1 MKSIPKIDF
10 IRKLFREKDIEKI
23 DEKIKMLGSWVKFD
37 ALTFIFLRLVTTLL
51 VLLLFTYI
59 LSVGY
64 IFAPFVAIVYYY
76 LFYYILIES
85 KIKRRI
91 KRLDKEALDF
101 FEILTLTLESGR
113 NLENAL
119 EITCFNIDSE
129 LSNEFKKTLFEMKF
143 GKSLVESLDDMKKRI
158 PSESINN
165 IILNI
170 TQTSIFGSSILDTMY
185 NQIEFLR
192 DKQILEIKEQ
202 INKIPNKTTSI
213 TNTAATNP
221 ENIPAIEPEI
231 NIVATVIK
239 NGNLPLQGTKQFV
252 SIAINF
258 SLGEFIILVPITA
271 AALQPNPMHMVSAC
285 LPEVHAHL
293 KHLSKLKAIL
303 GKNPKSSRIVNRG
316 KNIAIGGSITE
327 ITHVTV

>member
-76 LFYYILIES
+76 LFYYVLIES

-91 KRLDKEALDF
+91 KKLDKEALDF

-143 GKSLVESLDDMKKRI
+143 GKSLVEALDDMKKRI

-202 INKIPNKTTSI
+202 INKIPNKISI
-213 TNTAATNP
+213 
-221 ENIPAIEPEI
+221 IS
-231 NIVATVIK
+231 VIFV
-239 NGNLPLQGTKQFV
+239 LPIILLLILGPIF
-252 SIAINF
+252 INF
-258 SLGEFIILVPITA
+258 LG
-271 AALQPNPMHMVSAC
+271 
-285 LPEVHAHL
+285 
-293 KHLSKLKAIL
+293 
-303 GKNPKSSRIVNRG
+303 
-316 KNIAIGGSITE
+316 
-327 ITHVTV
+327 

>member
-23 DEKIKMLGSWVKFD
+23 DEKIQMLGSWVKFD

-64 IFAPFVAIVYYY
+64 IFAPFVAIAYYY

-91 KRLDKEALDF
+91 KKLDKEALDF

-143 GKSLVESLDDMKKRI
+143 GKSLVEALDDMKKRI

-202 INKIPNKTTSI
+202 INKIPNKISI
-213 TNTAATNP
+213 
-221 ENIPAIEPEI
+221 IS
-231 NIVATVIK
+231 VIFV
-239 NGNLPLQGTKQFV
+239 LPIILLLILGPIF
-252 SIAINF
+252 INF
-258 SLGEFIILVPITA
+258 LG
-271 AALQPNPMHMVSAC
+271 
-285 LPEVHAHL
+285 
-293 KHLSKLKAIL
+293 
-303 GKNPKSSRIVNRG
+303 
-316 KNIAIGGSITE
+316 
-327 ITHVTV
+327 

>member
-1 MKSIPKIDF
+1 M
-10 IRKLFREKDIEKI
+10 
-23 DEKIKMLGSWVKFD
+23 
-37 ALTFIFLRLVTTLL
+37 TFIFLRLVTTLL

-91 KRLDKEALDF
+91 KKLDKEALDF

-143 GKSLVESLDDMKKRI
+143 GKSLVEALDDMKKRI

-202 INKIPNKTTSI
+202 INKIPNKISI
-213 TNTAATNP
+213 
-221 ENIPAIEPEI
+221 IS
-231 NIVATVIK
+231 VIFV
-239 NGNLPLQGTKQFV
+239 LPIILLLILGPIF
-252 SIAINF
+252 INF
-258 SLGEFIILVPITA
+258 LG
-271 AALQPNPMHMVSAC
+271 
-285 LPEVHAHL
+285 
-293 KHLSKLKAIL
+293 
-303 GKNPKSSRIVNRG
+303 
-316 KNIAIGGSITE
+316 
-327 ITHVTV
+327 

>member
-91 KRLDKEALDF
+91 KKLDIEALDF

-143 GKSLVESLDDMKKRI
+143 GKSLVEALDDMKKRI

-202 INKIPNKTTSI
+202 INKIPNKISI
-213 TNTAATNP
+213 
-221 ENIPAIEPEI
+221 IS
-231 NIVATVIK
+231 VIFV
-239 NGNLPLQGTKQFV
+239 LPIILLLILGPIF
-252 SIAINF
+252 INF
-258 SLGEFIILVPITA
+258 LG
-271 AALQPNPMHMVSAC
+271 
-285 LPEVHAHL
+285 
-293 KHLSKLKAIL
+293 
-303 GKNPKSSRIVNRG
+303 
-316 KNIAIGGSITE
+316 
-327 ITHVTV
+327 

>member
-23 DEKIKMLGSWVKFD
+23 DEKIQMLGSWVKFD

-91 KRLDKEALDF
+91 KKLDKEALDF

-202 INKIPNKTTSI
+202 INKIPNKISI
-213 TNTAATNP
+213 
-221 ENIPAIEPEI
+221 IS
-231 NIVATVIK
+231 VIFV
-239 NGNLPLQGTKQFV
+239 LPIILLLILGPIF
-252 SIAINF
+252 INF
-258 SLGEFIILVPITA
+258 LG
-271 AALQPNPMHMVSAC
+271 
-285 LPEVHAHL
+285 
-293 KHLSKLKAIL
+293 
-303 GKNPKSSRIVNRG
+303 
-316 KNIAIGGSITE
+316 
-327 ITHVTV
+327 

>member
-64 IFAPFVAIVYYY
+64 IFAPFVAIIYYY

-91 KRLDKEALDF
+91 KKLDKEALDF

-143 GKSLVESLDDMKKRI
+143 GKSLVEALDDMKKRI

-202 INKIPNKTTSI
+202 INKIPNKISI
-213 TNTAATNP
+213 
-221 ENIPAIEPEI
+221 IS
-231 NIVATVIK
+231 VIFV
-239 NGNLPLQGTKQFV
+239 LPIILFLILGPIF
-252 SIAINF
+252 INF
-258 SLGEFIILVPITA
+258 LG
-271 AALQPNPMHMVSAC
+271 
-285 LPEVHAHL
+285 
-293 KHLSKLKAIL
+293 
-303 GKNPKSSRIVNRG
+303 
-316 KNIAIGGSITE
+316 
-327 ITHVTV
+327 

>member
-51 VLLLFTYI
+51 VLLLFTYM

-91 KRLDKEALDF
+91 KKLDKEALDF

-143 GKSLVESLDDMKKRI
+143 GKSLVEALDDMKKRI

-202 INKIPNKTTSI
+202 INKIPNKISI
-213 TNTAATNP
+213 
-221 ENIPAIEPEI
+221 IS
-231 NIVATVIK
+231 VIFV
-239 NGNLPLQGTKQFV
+239 LPIILLLILGPIF
-252 SIAINF
+252 INF
-258 SLGEFIILVPITA
+258 LG
-271 AALQPNPMHMVSAC
+271 
-285 LPEVHAHL
+285 
-293 KHLSKLKAIL
+293 
-303 GKNPKSSRIVNRG
+303 
-316 KNIAIGGSITE
+316 
-327 ITHVTV
+327 

>member
-23 DEKIKMLGSWVKFD
+23 DEKIQMLGSWVKFD
-37 ALTFIFLRLVTTLL
+37 SLTFIFLRLVTTLL

-91 KRLDKEALDF
+91 KKLDKEALDF

-143 GKSLVESLDDMKKRI
+143 GKSLVEALDDMKKRI

-202 INKIPNKTTSI
+202 INKIPNKISI
-213 TNTAATNP
+213 
-221 ENIPAIEPEI
+221 IS
-231 NIVATVIK
+231 VIFV
-239 NGNLPLQGTKQFV
+239 LPIILLLILGPIF
-252 SIAINF
+252 INF
-258 SLGEFIILVPITA
+258 LG
-271 AALQPNPMHMVSAC
+271 
-285 LPEVHAHL
+285 
-293 KHLSKLKAIL
+293 
-303 GKNPKSSRIVNRG
+303 
-316 KNIAIGGSITE
+316 
-327 ITHVTV
+327 